1 MKEQEILTM
10 LAEMAKE
17 DGSTEEDLLAAIKAE
32 RHTKKQSEA
41 VNKDV
46 EKFKELFPDVLPAD
60 IPEEVWEEVGEGTSL
75 CSAYALYLCKTNG
88 NQAKAHYVN
97 EENMRRS
104 APAGKEADA
113 EQTFT
118 PELVEDM
125 SAENVKKNFK
135 NIIRSIKNWKL

>member
-88 NQAKAHYVN
+88 NQAKAHYAN

-118 PELVEDM
+118 PEQVEDM